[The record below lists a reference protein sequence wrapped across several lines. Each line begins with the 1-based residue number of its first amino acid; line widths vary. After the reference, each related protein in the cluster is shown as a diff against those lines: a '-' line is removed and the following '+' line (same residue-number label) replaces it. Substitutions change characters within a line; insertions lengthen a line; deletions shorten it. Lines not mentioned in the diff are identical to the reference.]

1 MTSFYRLAAAPD
13 AIPVPPAPRNR
24 YHGGLGGDPE
34 GGIEVAVQVTD
45 FAARAPAGD
54 RLVLQGISVGPLHEV
69 SLTVEPGEIVCI
81 SGESG
86 SGKSRLLR
94 AIADLDAHRGQ
105 VRLGEAQRERVAAHC
120 WRGWVMLVPAE
131 SSWWGDTVAE
141 HFLDPLPGSFEAFS
155 LSEEALGWQVS
166 RLSSGEKQRLA
177 VLRALSHEPRA
188 LLLDEPTA
196 NLDPELAR
204 EVEAW
209 LCEYARRER
218 MPVIWVAHDRAQIGR
233 VADRHFEIRE
243 DHLQERP
250 CRPA

>member
-1 MTSFYRLAAAPD
+1 MPELPE
-13 AIPVPPAPRNR
+13 PAKQRPSR
-24 YHGGLGGDPE
+24 G
-34 GGIEVAVQVTD
+34 
-45 FAARAPAGD
+45 GD
-54 RLVLQGISVGPLHEV
+54 RLCLSGLGVGALRDV
-69 SLTVEPGEIVCI
+69 SLEVAPGEVVCV

-94 AIADLDAHRGQ
+94 AIADLEPHEGE
-105 VRLGEAQRERVAAHC
+105 VTLGADRRRDFPAHC

-131 SSWWGDTVAE
+131 SSWWGDVVSE
-141 HFLDPLPGSFEAFS
+141 HFMEPAPDSFAAFDMPEASLD
-155 LSEEALGWQVS
+155 WQIE

-204 EVEAW
+204 RVESW
-209 LCEYARRER
+209 LRDYFRASS
-218 MPVIWVAHDRAQIGR
+218 MPVIWVAHDRAQIER

-243 DHLQERP
+243 ASPGVARLEEQS
-250 CRPA
+250 